1 MPINATQLALGANY
15 QLENYASN
23 DPIDQVST
31 DHPFMAWLVANKI
44 DTAGGNTY
52 FNEKVRI
59 SNDSNYQ
66 NYYGDDQVSYNRKDT
81 VRLAKFP
88 WANFHDGFGINE
100 DELAANGITM
110 VESKDAVVSDAEKF
124 QIVNLM
130 EENFGTLKE
139 GVRENFALEMHL
151 DGTTN
156 TKAIPGLDF
165 IVSTT
170 PTVGVVGG
178 IDAATATYW
187 RNNASMA
194 ISLASAGNLTD
205 KMEQMWRACML
216 YGKKMPDKIFAGQAF
231 LDAYRNEFARTIVRQ
246 SQINGGPTN
255 KMDVATDD
263 LYFHGLK
270 VEWDPDFDRLDGILG
285 AITYPWTKRCYF
297 LNSKAMILRPLK
309 GHWMVNRKPPRMYD
323 RYIYYFA
330 ITSKYRLTVKQ
341 RNCMAVLSI
350 A

>member
-1 MPINATQLALGANY
+1 
-15 QLENYASN
+15 
-23 DPIDQVST
+23 
-31 DHPFMAWLVANKI
+31 
-44 DTAGGNTY
+44 
-52 FNEKVRI
+52 
-59 SNDSNYQ
+59 
-66 NYYGDDQVSYNRKDT
+66 
-81 VRLAKFP
+81 
-88 WANFHDGFGINE
+88 
-100 DELAANGITM
+100 
-110 VESKDAVVSDAEKF
+110 
-124 QIVNLM
+124 
-130 EENFGTLKE
+130 
-139 GVRENFALEMHL
+139 
-151 DGTTN
+151 
-156 TKAIPGLDF
+156 
-165 IVSTT
+165 
-170 PTVGVVGG
+170 
-178 IDAATATYW
+178 
-187 RNNASMA
+187 
-194 ISLASAGNLTD
+194 
-205 KMEQMWRACML
+205 ML

-246 SQINGGPTN
+246 SQVNGGPTA